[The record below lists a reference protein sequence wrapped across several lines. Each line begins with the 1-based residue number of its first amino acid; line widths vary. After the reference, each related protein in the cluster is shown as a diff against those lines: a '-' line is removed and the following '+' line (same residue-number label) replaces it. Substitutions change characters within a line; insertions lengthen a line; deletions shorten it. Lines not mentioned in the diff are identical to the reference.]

1 MRNCILPKQWVWI
14 SLQNKQNAFSISRLH
29 LGQKKKS
36 NVISCLGKH
45 GVVCLCL
52 SVSKMSGPQLHLKP
66 SKSSKYPRFYPCPPT
81 FSDSVFHNFNKC
93 LANFNKHI
101 SVATNFCSFA
111 FSSHLWGR
119 FSIPGKPK
127 HLLFHY
133 LQPGSLASVEKADSP
148 TTSNQPQWGPGRW
161 QSGTHLPPK
170 PPQNLP
176 IHAGLGGTGLESQY
190 WKTGDKQVPE
200 DCWPVCLAE
209 LGNSRSMR
217 GPVLKEDCGVAKEDT

>member
-1 MRNCILPKQWVWI
+1 MV
-14 SLQNKQNAFSISRLH
+14 
-29 LGQKKKS
+29 
-36 NVISCLGKH
+36 
-45 GVVCLCL
+45 L
-52 SVSKMSGPQLHLKP
+52 SVYAWVSQRCLDHSFISSPPNHLNIQD
-66 SKSSKYPRFYPCPPT
+66 FYPCPPT
-81 FSDSVFHNFNKC
+81 FLDSVFHNFNKC

-161 QSGTHLPPK
+161 QSGTHTLASK
-170 PPQNLP
+170 
-176 IHAGLGGTGLESQY
+176 AS
-190 WKTGDKQVPE
+190 PE
-200 DCWPVCLAE
+200 LAHTCWPWWHR
-209 LGNSRSMR
+209 LGI
-217 GPVLKEDCGVAKEDT
+217 PVLEDWG